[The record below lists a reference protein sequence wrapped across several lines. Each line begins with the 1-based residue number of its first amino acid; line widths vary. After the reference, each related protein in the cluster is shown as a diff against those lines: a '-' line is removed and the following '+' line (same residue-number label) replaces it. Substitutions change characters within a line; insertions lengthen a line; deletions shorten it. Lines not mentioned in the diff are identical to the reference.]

1 MAGKKGRKNGKTK
14 ENDTTASRVNEVIDS
29 IIKYVAD
36 SPQLDSYYK
45 EMIAEIA
52 EIEKNFLP
60 IVSKRFIKEGS
71 KEREIILEILKHLT
85 GIDHINFLQKFVKN
99 EVFLPRTGIKI
110 LDVFNKE

>member
-1 MAGKKGRKNGKTK
+1 MAGKKSCKNGKTK
-14 ENDTTASRVNEVIDS
+14 KNDITAGRVNQVIDS

-52 EIEKNFLP
+52 EIEKNYLP

-71 KEREIILEILKHLT
+71 KEREIILEVLKYLAGLYTFRFHYNNMGQLA
-85 GIDHINFLQKFVKN
+85 V
-99 EVFLPRTGIKI
+99 VS
-110 LDVFNKE
+110 